1 MQHIKGFVTITL
13 LLAGVGFNI
22 LLSQVGGVS
31 SNLLA
36 SYNALPVP
44 KNVLELEPTFSYA
57 RSLGYFNTEGDYT
70 NSTGANISSSL
81 YFRATY
87 GVTDIF
93 EIGAGLPTTLDYLNL
108 GAKLHLLGNDVFG
121 IALIGG
127 INSDITSGAR
137 LLSDL
142 QRQYVAGIAG
152 HYLFSETLSL
162 NATIQYQDL
171 RLYEGSD
178 FFFNSELGYYINKN
192 TLGIVGIGY
201 SRFSNSES
209 PESKL
214 FSLFPGFAIE
224 RTNIIIV
231 FQGQFDLFGNNILS
245 TNGISVSLTQ
255 LID

>member
-1 MQHIKGFVTITL
+1 MQHKKGFVTT
-13 LLAGVGFNI
+13 I
-22 LLSQVGGVS
+22 LLIAGLYSNALFSQVGGVS

-44 KNVLELEPTFSYA
+44 KNVLELEPTFSYS
-57 RSLGYFNTEGDYT
+57 RSLGFFNSDGNYT
-70 NSTGANISSSL
+70 NSSGVNIASSL

-87 GVTDIF
+87 GVSDIL
-93 EIGAGLPTTLDYLNL
+93 EIGAGLATTLDVLNL
-108 GAKLHLLGNDVFG
+108 GAKLHLLGNDDFG
-121 IALIGG
+121 LALMGG

-137 LLSDL
+137 LLSSL
-142 QRQYVAGIAG
+142 ERQFIVGVAG
-152 HYLFSETLSL
+152 HYLFSKQLSI
-162 NATIQYQDL
+162 NATIQYQDI
-171 RLYEGSD
+171 RLYQGSD
-178 FFFNSELGYYINKN
+178 LFINSELGYYINKN
-192 TLGIVGIGY
+192 TLGIVGFGY

-214 FSLFPGFAIE
+214 FSLFPGFALE

-231 FQGQFDLFGNNILS
+231 FQGQFDLFGNNIMS

>member
-1 MQHIKGFVTITL
+1 MFYRRGFTIIFL
-13 LLAGVGFNI
+13 LLVGICSTNLF
-22 LLSQVGGVS
+22 SQVGGVS

-44 KNVLELEPTFSYA
+44 KNVLELEPTFSYS
-57 RSLGYFNTEGDYT
+57 RSLGFYNSEGKYT
-70 NSTGANISSSL
+70 NSTGVSIATSL

-87 GVTDIF
+87 GLSDIL
-93 EIGAGLPTTLDYLNL
+93 EIGAGLATSLDYLNV
-108 GAKLHLLGNDVFG
+108 GAKLHLLGNDDFG

-127 INSDITSGAR
+127 INSDITSGSR
-137 LLSDL
+137 LLSSL

-152 HYLFSETLSL
+152 HYLFSEIMSV
-162 NATIQYQDL
+162 NATIQHQDI

-178 FFFNSELGYYINKN
+178 LFINSELGYYINKN
-192 TLGIVGIGY
+192 TLGIVGLGY
-201 SRFSNSES
+201 TRFSNSDS
-209 PESKL
+209 PDSKL
-214 FSLFPGFAIE
+214 ISLYPGFAIE

-231 FQGQFDLFGNNILS
+231 FQGQFDLFGKNIMS